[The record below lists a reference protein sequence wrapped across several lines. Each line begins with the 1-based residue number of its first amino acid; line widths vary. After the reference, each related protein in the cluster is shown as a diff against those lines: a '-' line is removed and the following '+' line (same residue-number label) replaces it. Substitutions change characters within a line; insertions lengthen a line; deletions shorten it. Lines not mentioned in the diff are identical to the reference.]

1 VGDPREDRVGDD
13 CDEGGEAPC
22 MAHLLDEDG
31 NLDPPGAM
39 VDHDLS
45 PRANPLRADE

>member
-31 NLDPPGAM
+31 RLDPPPAI
-39 VDHDLS
+39 
-45 PRANPLRADE
+45 ADDPTPPADDDPSR

>member
-1 VGDPREDRVGDD
+1 VGDD

-31 NLDPPGAM
+31 RLDPPPAL
-39 VDHDLS
+39 VDDE
-45 PRANPLRADE
+45 AADDQPVADDRRVRPPTS